1 LNDIHLGAL
10 FTALIALVLLSAFFS
25 SSETALISLNRYR
38 LRHLAKR
45 GHGGAIRAQKLL
57 EKPDQLLGLILFG
70 NTFANILVSSLATI
84 IGLRLF
90 GDSGIAIATGALTLI
105 LLIFGEVAPKTA
117 AATAPEP
124 IAWPAAYI
132 YSFVMPLVLP
142 LVRLIGLLANGLL
155 KILGFNTNRHRSH
168 GLTAAELQTLVR
180 ESSQHLPEQNVN
192 LLLSVLELEQ
202 AQVEDIM
209 IPRAEIVGIDLDE
222 PWDHV
227 LAQIKSASYSRMPV
241 FNGSVEN
248 TVGVINV
255 RRLFGPLMD
264 NTLTLSKFKR
274 LLREPYYVP
283 EGTALTT
290 QLLNFQTENRRSAL
304 VVDEYGDV
312 QGLVT
317 LEDILEEIVG
327 DFTTSPLPDNTDII
341 NEEDGSFILRGNMP
355 IREINRE
362 LAIDLPTTDASTLNG
377 LIIEALE
384 TLPTQGAR
392 ITIENV
398 QIDVLSVQN
407 HAVDTARL
415 KFIDEDNEPNTKSQT
430 HGAS

>member
-1 LNDIHLGAL
+1 MNDIPLGAL
-10 FTALIALVLLSAFFS
+10 LTALVILILLSAFFS

-57 EKPDQLLGLILFG
+57 EKPDRLLGLILFG
-70 NTFANILVSSLATI
+70 NTFANILVSSLATVV
-84 IGLRLF
+84 GLRLF
-90 GDSGIAIATGALTLI
+90 GDSGIAIATGIMTFA

-117 AATAPEP
+117 AATAPERF
-124 IAWPAAYI
+124 AWPAAYI
-132 YSFVMPLVLP
+132 YTFILP
-142 LVRLIGLLANGLL
+142 LILPLIRLISLLSNGLL
-155 KILGFNTNRHRSH
+155 NLLGFDTKTPRSH
-168 GLTAAELQTLVR
+168 GLSSAELQTLVR

-209 IPRAEIVGIDLDE
+209 IPRADIAGIDLDA
-222 PWDHV
+222 PWDNV
-227 LAQIKSASYSRMPV
+227 LNQLKTANYSRMPV
-241 FNGSVEN
+241 FNGSIEN
-248 TVGVINV
+248 TVGIINV

-264 NTLTLSKFKR
+264 NSLTLSKLKR

-327 DFTTSPLPDNTDII
+327 DFTTSPVPDHNDII
-341 NEEDGSFILRGNMP
+341 TETDGSFLLRGNMP

-377 LIIEALE
+377 LIIERLE
-384 TLPTQGAR
+384 TLPIPGAA
-392 ITIENV
+392 ITLNGI
-398 QIDVLSVQN
+398 QIDVLSVQH
-407 HAVDTARL
+407 HAVDSARL
-415 KFIDEDNEPNTKSQT
+415 TILQNDNT
-430 HGAS
+430 